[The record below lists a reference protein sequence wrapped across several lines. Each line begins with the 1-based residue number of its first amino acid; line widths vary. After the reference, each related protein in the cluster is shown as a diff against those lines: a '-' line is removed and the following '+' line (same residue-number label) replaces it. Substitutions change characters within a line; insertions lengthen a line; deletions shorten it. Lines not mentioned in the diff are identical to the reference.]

1 MQQPERAAATTAA
14 ACERLRGPSRFP
26 SFSSQESDRF
36 IEQLRR
42 KRPYPTP
49 ILTRCKQPGDAVL
62 SLGKGVPEDAGWKDK
77 KATFSGITQANGD
90 KLHSRPPLNTTG
102 ALDSIPREAGG
113 SKPGSTW
120 LSGNLRYHS
129 TDLSPRRAA
138 SLQQLRVG
146 QGACGRRFARSI
158 SGRCK
163 ISRNLRKRLECGA
176 AIGPPGRGLGRAGE
190 GRSEEVDGK
199 YEGVVWQR
207 GVVIQFPSLPAQLF
221 FRPPPPKSPPPTPL
235 SRRPAAPPTHGP
247 PLRATFP
254 GNFTLEMV
262 RSDAMQAVVSLA
274 ELLGPVCFRCSHT
287 GDLAPAS
294 RSSAPPRLSPRG
306 LSAQPTLAPQPHA
319 SHTPKGAVW

>member
-1 MQQPERAAATTAA
+1 LQQPERAAATTAA

-221 FRPPPPKSPPPTPL
+221 FRPPPRKAHHQL
-235 SRRPAAPPTHGP
+235 
-247 PLRATFP
+247 LFP
-254 GNFTLEMV
+254 GGRQPLPRTALRCERPSPGISHWRWSGPTQCRRWCPWQNSLDQ
-262 RSDAMQAVVSLA
+262 SALDAVTQAI
-274 ELLGPVCFRCSHT
+274 LLLH
-287 GDLAPAS
+287 L
-294 RSSAPPRLSPRG
+294 APPRHPASPPEASLLSP
-306 LSAQPTLAPQPHA
+306 P
-319 SHTPKGAVW
+319 